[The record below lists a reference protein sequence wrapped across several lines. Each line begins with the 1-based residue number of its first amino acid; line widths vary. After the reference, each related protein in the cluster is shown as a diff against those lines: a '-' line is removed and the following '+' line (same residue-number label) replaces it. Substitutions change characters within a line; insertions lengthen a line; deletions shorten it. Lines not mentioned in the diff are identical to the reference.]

1 MPKVLLDVKVND
13 EMLLGKIAE
22 IKEHLNAINDIIFH
36 LRLDGNILT
45 IEETAS
51 PVAADETAQS

>member
-13 EMLLGKIAE
+13 ETLLGKIAE
-22 IKEHLNAINDIIFH
+22 IKEHLNAINDILFH